1 MCSGFVHQSSFVLI
15 TDTALAALYA
25 DVLCR
30 AGSVFRIT
38 IAEISH
44 FYSEVVEKYAMLII
58 IIVIFEI
65 NNSKQTVFIFH
76 LL

>member
-44 FYSEVVEKYAMLII
+44 FYSEVVEKYVMLII
-58 IIVIFEI
+58 IVICI
-65 NNSKQTVFIFH
+65 
-76 LL
+76 